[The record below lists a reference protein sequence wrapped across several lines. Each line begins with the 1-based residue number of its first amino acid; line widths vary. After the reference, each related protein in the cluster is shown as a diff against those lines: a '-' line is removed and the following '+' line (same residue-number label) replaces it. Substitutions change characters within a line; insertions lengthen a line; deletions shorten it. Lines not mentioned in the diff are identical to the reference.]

1 MSADLIYCKQGLFTA
16 FISQSKAGDNAWREL
31 ASQTAGTGKVFTA
44 QLPVV
49 LSALR
54 AAGYAVS
61 KAKKPSK
68 REVDNLMAE
77 LERGVA

>member
-16 FISQSKAGDNAWREL
+16 FISQSKAGDDAWREL
-31 ASQTAGTGKVFTA
+31 ANQTAGTGKVFTA